1 MNLVYQLV
9 CDDRTNEW
17 FCLECSRIN
26 LLIMKIK
33 SIDLVRCNPGV
44 LFTNSKTLRMEQIS
58 NSMKIYE

>member
-9 CDDRTNEW
+9 CDDRTNE
-17 FCLECSRIN
+17 CSRIN
-26 LLIMKIK
+26 LLRMKIK

-44 LFTNSKTLRMEQIS
+44 LFTNSHTLRMEQIS